1 MRPKELQQTLQRTL
15 QTTNRLYTSLHP
27 NNSITQATPNPAPL
41 LMPRIEASASG
52 LRNIACNIRPHTD
65 NTLPVSNA
73 VRACGKR

>member
-15 QTTNRLYTSLHP
+15 QTTNRLYKPPP